1 MNLRR
6 KSTDTIKEIKNIIKK
21 TSIMSLLNSNIKK
34 KDIKIIIF
42 EFLKELLNLKPSI
55 YGYESDILEKFKELN
70 ITPEK
75 YFENIISKFILKQQ
89 KTKDEVIFLTAY
101 LLLMKDFIN
110 LMKKNENGKVG
121 KHLAQD
127 LQLICNKINYE
138 KHQSNYV
145 LMRFGEKG
153 KKAYINLSGEVD
165 ILIKFV
171 KPMKITDNDYLY
183 YLANLIKY
191 KEYGL
196 LNAVVNDNYTT
207 YPILIDDDITNKSE
221 KDDNIELEENDLK
234 EEEEEEIKE
243 KNDIEITEDLNK
255 KKEKKTF
262 SYRKSDIIIS
272 YNKLEKPSDEIDI
285 PIEKLNKKEDN
296 SKFTNTNKIE
306 EEEDEIQE
314 EININNKIDIINEQS
329 NEIEQEN
336 EEDPNTKKSFF
347 KLNSINAR
355 LSKKKAFRFK
365 ATKLLSLF
373 NMYNITFDHKFKY
386 KLNHCSTEEYI
397 KRIDVIKESENT
409 ENTPTKIFK
418 EFKIYNYLKVIS
430 RSTGALFGEIALS
443 DPLALRT
450 ASILT
455 STKCYFGTL
464 NKKIYNETL
473 KSGNERILKGILN
486 FILKFEIFYGIS
498 QIILYKKYFTFFSQH
513 IESKGNYLVKE
524 GNLSEKKYLL
534 KEGVYEMSK
543 YSSFLELTN
552 LLLYFYKKDPKKYN
566 SYIFQLEKKKREI
579 NYLIKDNIKFKKFFT
594 KKRTIRICEMNCPD
608 ISGFDDVLNEN
619 KKWAFSILCKGN
631 KNEYYE
637 IKNES
642 YSEMKIKDNF
652 IDNNEKKYVD
662 KKLDYIT
669 NRLEIILFSQ
679 FYSFFED
686 INKKFVFDFVNE
698 ELINEDNKF
707 NFYKNFLGG
716 KNNNTKEKTQIE
728 FFKIKKFMNEQN
740 LNESNNVILRNKT
753 NIFKNNMINFNIN
766 HNNINSNDLVIKN
779 YSNDFALSQMKTD
792 YNSDFKQKYNKNNDK
807 IYLNLK
813 KNFFKNENNK
823 INSDFM
829 MYEKFKKQ
837 FESSLRTSVN
847 LPFENYSVFRE
858 LNYFTEEKDE
868 NNNNKYLDSFLNEDK
883 NNYFIGNS
891 DFNKTFFNSG
901 NLYNNNDNNKNIFIT
916 SQRKKL
922 NIKPKNIFM
931 NEMVWENIKPIIK
944 LNTFSNIKINNNN
957 NFSSR
962 NINNEYINN
971 PNITKTLNEK
981 NKNTKLKMFSK
992 LTKIFPKHSVNVIR
1006 ENNFKTIVE
1015 TDKYNSMKR
1024 NEYLKNR
1031 NKLLDKSNNRLQSFF
1046 SYENKNKN

>member
-1 MNLRR
+1 MFLRR
-6 KSTDTIKEIKNIIKK
+6 KSTDTIKDIKNIIKK
-21 TSIMSLLNSNIKK
+21 KNIISLLNSNIKK
-34 KDIKIIIF
+34 KDIKVIIF

-55 YGYESDILEKFKELN
+55 YGYESDILEKFKELK
-70 ITPEK
+70 ITPENF
-75 YFENIISKFILKQQ
+75 FENIISKFILKQQ
-89 KTKDEVIFLTAY
+89 KTKEEVIFLTAY

-110 LMKKNENGKVG
+110 LMKKSENGKVD
-121 KHLAQD
+121 KHFAQD
-127 LQLICNKINYE
+127 LQVICNKINFE
-138 KHQSNYV
+138 KHSSNYV

-191 KEYGL
+191 REYGL

-207 YPILIDDDITNKSE
+207 YPIIIEDDITNKSE
-221 KDDNIELEENDLK
+221 KDDNIDLEENALN
-234 EEEEEEIKE
+234 EEEDENVSNLSKKENNVENINTSIKE
-243 KNDIEITEDLNK
+243 KENVKDENVKEESN
-255 KKEKKTF
+255 EKKDTKKF

-272 YNKLEKPSDEIDI
+272 YQKLEKPSDEIDLSFDKI
-285 PIEKLNKKEDN
+285 KKDDKN
-296 SKFTNTNKIE
+296 NKIE
-306 EEEDEIQE
+306 EEIQE
-314 EININNKIDIINEQS
+314 EINLSNKVENIQNEE
-329 NEIEQEN
+329 EIEQEN
-336 EEDPNTKKSFF
+336 DEDPVIKKSFF

-373 NMYNITFDHKFKY
+373 NMYTITFDHKFKY

-455 STKCYFGTL
+455 SNKCYFGTL
-464 NKKIYNETL
+464 NKKTYNETL

-513 IESKGNYLVKE
+513 FENKGSFLVKE

-534 KEGVYEMSK
+534 REGVYEMTK
-543 YSSFLELTN
+543 FSSFLELTN
-552 LLLYFYKKDPKKYN
+552 LLLYYYKKDQKKYN
-566 SYIFQLEKKKREI
+566 SNIFQLEKKTREI
-579 NYLIKDNIKFKKFFT
+579 NYLIKDNLKFKKFFT
-594 KKRTIRICEMNCPD
+594 KKRIIRICEMNCPD
-608 ISGFDDVLNEN
+608 ISGFDDVLSED

-631 KNEYYE
+631 KNECYE

-642 YSEMKIKDNF
+642 FLEMKIKDNF
-652 IDNNEKKYVD
+652 IETNEKKYVE

-679 FYSFFED
+679 FCSFFENS
-686 INKKFVFDFVNE
+686 NKKFIFDFVNE
-698 ELINEDNKF
+698 ELINEDKKDI
-707 NFYKNFLGG
+707 FYKNFLGG
-716 KNNNTKEKTQIE
+716 KKNNSKEKTQIE
-728 FFKIKKFMNEQN
+728 FFKLKKFMNEQQQN
-740 LNESNNVILRNKT
+740 LTEPNNNNIQRTKT
-753 NIFKNNMINFNIN
+753 NIFKNNIINLNIN
-766 HNNINSNDLVIKN
+766 KKN
-779 YSNDFALSQMKTD
+779 YSNDFVLSQMKTD
-792 YNSDFKQKYNKNNDK
+792 YNSDFKHKNYFKSSDK

-823 INSDFM
+823 INSNLII
-829 MYEKFKKQ
+829 YEQ
-837 FESSLRTSVN
+837 FNKPSKRTSVI

-858 LNYFTEEKDE
+858 QNYFTENEEE
-868 NNNNKYLDSFLNEDK
+868 NYKKEIKNYLDSFVNENK
-883 NNYFIGNS
+883 NNYFKGNS
-891 DFNKTFFNSG
+891 DFNKTFHDYI
-901 NLYNNNDNNKNIFIT
+901 YNNKNKNIFIT
-916 SQRKKL
+916 TQRKKL

-931 NEMVWENIKPIIK
+931 NEMVWENVKPVLK
-944 LNTFSNIKINNNN
+944 LNTFRNIKINSNHN
-957 NFSSR
+957 SR
-962 NINNEYINN
+962 NIKNEYINN
-971 PNITKTLNEK
+971 PNLTKSLNEK
-981 NKNTKLKMFSK
+981 NKNTKLRMFTKLSK
-992 LTKIFPKHSVNVIR
+992 VFPKHSVNVIR
-1006 ENNFKTIVE
+1006 ENHVKTVVE
-1015 TDKYNSMKR
+1015 TDKFCDMKR

-1031 NKLLDKSNNRLQSFF
+1031 NKLINKSNIRLFNFF